1 VDTAALVTFL
11 STEWTLSEVTAAPI
25 QGHWRSGTYHV
36 SAREGRFMAK
46 IRDWNGGSAD
56 DLALLAYL
64 RDRGYP
70 YVTQLL
76 LTRSGQNQARCS
88 EQHAVYVYSYFDG
101 DHDDTAEG
109 WAALG
114 IAVAALHLIPT
125 EDSPVREVMPLDS
138 IVVHI
143 VRDRAPGLPFAD
155 EYVRL
160 AKLLAPIEGSPTCL
174 IHGDVSPVNAV
185 RNSAGETVLIDWDG
199 SGIGA
204 RVYDLGSPLANIVSL
219 DGVSNEDGIRAFY
232 RSYHSVRPITDE
244 DLVLA
249 WDAAMLPIMNYIRTG
264 DTIAQKWSRIQWM
277 AKQRAYLTD
286 FIDSCRR

>member
-1 VDTAALVTFL
+1 VDTATLVKLL
-11 STEWTLSEVTAAPI
+11 SAEWTLSEVTAAPI
-25 QGHWRSGTYHV
+25 PGHWRSGTYHV

-46 IRDWNGGSAD
+46 IRDWNDGHAD
-56 DLALLAYL
+56 DLALLEYL
-64 RDRGYP
+64 RHRGYP

-76 LTRSGQNQARCS
+76 LTRSGQILARCS
-88 EQHAVYVYSYFDG
+88 EKQALYVYTYFDG
-101 DHDDTAEG
+101 THDHTAAG

-114 IAVAALHLIPT
+114 IAVAALHIVPT
-125 EDSPVREVMPLDS
+125 EGSPVRDVMRLDT
-138 IVVHI
+138 IVEHI

-160 AKLLAPIEGSPTCL
+160 AKSLAPIEGSPTCL

-204 RVYDLGSPLANIVSL
+204 RVFDLGSPLANIVSL

-244 DLVLA
+244 DLALV
-249 WDAAMLPIMNYIRTG
+249 WDAALLPMMNYIRTG
-264 DTIAQKWSRIQWM
+264 DTIPKKWNRIQWM
-277 AKQRAYLTD
+277 AKQRAYLID
-286 FIDSCRR
+286 FIDNCRR